1 MASFDFNELKE
12 KVGEFATTAAEKAKD
27 IASATAEQTKRLAR
41 IAKLNI
47 EISAEKDSIK
57 KSYIELGKLY
67 YETHKDAPE
76 GFFTQLCEEVSAAH
90 AAIAEKQAELD
101 ELKAKVSEHDE
112 PICDPDFETVVS
124 ETEAEAADGD
134 TTSGITIECSCEI
147 TTEDENAEGES
158 EE

>member
-12 KVGEFATTAAEKAKD
+12 KVGGFATTAAEKAKD
-27 IASATAEQTKRLAR
+27 IASVTAGQTKRLAR

-47 EISAEKDSIK
+47 EISAEKDIIK

-76 GFFTQLCEEVSAAH
+76 GFFTQLCEEVSTAH
-90 AAIAEKQAELD
+90 AHIAEKEAELE
-101 ELKAKVSEHDE
+101 ELKASVSEADE

-124 ETEAEAADGD
+124 ETEAACTEGEC
-134 TTSGITIECSCEI
+134 TESEGECSCECDCADP
-147 TTEDENAEGES
+147 TAEE
-158 EE
+158 